1 MGRVEWDIDDCAS
14 ARYPR
19 DGVRLF
25 NTGAGRELLVLSWG
39 VVAVERTEQSAI
51 VLDVGVDGAR
61 EPVRIDAVRV
71 RLIELLVARIV
82 EQRRVRVGGSA
93 DDDVVH
99 KGI

>member
-1 MGRVEWDIDDCAS
+1 M
-14 ARYPR
+14 
-19 DGVRLF
+19 RLLDA
-25 NTGAGRELLVLSWG
+25 GAGRELLVLTWG
-39 VVAVERTEQSAI
+39 DIAVEGTEQTTI

-99 KGI
+99 KEI

>member
-1 MGRVEWDIDDCAS
+1 M
-14 ARYPR
+14 
-19 DGVRLF
+19 RLF

>member
-1 MGRVEWDIDDCAS
+1 M
-14 ARYPR
+14 
-19 DGVRLF
+19 RLF
-25 NTGAGRELLVLSWG
+25 HTGAWRELLVLTRG
-39 VVAVERTEQSAI
+39 VVAVERTEQPAI
-51 VLDVGVDGAR
+51 VLYVGVDGAR
-61 EPVRIDAVRV
+61 ESVRIDAVRV